1 MRKFVFLFSL
11 VFCLLSMTLVG
22 FAAPTE
28 AEKQKYAEAIETN
41 LTEMLKGSIA
51 LDKGSADN
59 KTYLLNWLLAE
70 TQPKE
75 AKKIVTKIE
84 KLEAEQAKDRESM
97 DPYLQAKKICDE
109 KLNADGANAALEN
122 VIRIQKDWLKDQE
135 EITALWKKVDLI
147 LKKESPECESRQ

>member
-1 MRKFVFLFSL
+1 MKKFVFILSL
-11 VFCLLSMTLVG
+11 VVSILSMTLIG

-51 LDKGSADN
+51 LDKGSAEN
-59 KTYLLNWLLAE
+59 TTYLLNWLLAE

-75 AKKIVTKIE
+75 AKKIVEKIE

-109 KLNADGANAALEN
+109 KVNADGANAALEN
-122 VIRIQKDWLKDQE
+122 IIRIQKDWLKDQAE
-135 EITALWKKVDLI
+135 VTALWKKVDLS
-147 LKKESPECESRQ
+147 LKK

>member
-1 MRKFVFLFSL
+1 MKKLVFMISL
-11 VFCLLSMTLVG
+11 VFSLLGMTLIG

-28 AEKQKYAEAIETN
+28 AEKQKYGEAIEIN

-59 KTYLLNWLLAE
+59 KTYFLNWLLAE
-70 TQPKE
+70 NQPKE
-75 AKKIVTKIE
+75 AKKIVEKIE

-109 KLNADGANAALEN
+109 KLNAEAANAALEN
-122 VIRIQKDWLKDQE
+122 IIRIQKDWLKDQE
-135 EITALWKKVDLI
+135 EIRALWKKVDQI
-147 LKKESPECESRQ
+147 LKK

>member
-1 MRKFVFLFSL
+1 MKKL
-11 VFCLLSMTLVG
+11 VFIISMVFSLLSMTLIG

-28 AEKQKYAEAIETN
+28 AEKQKYEEAIETN

-59 KTYLLNWLLAE
+59 KTYLLNWLLSE

-75 AKKIVTKIE
+75 AKKIVTQIE
-84 KLEAEQAKDRESM
+84 KLEEEQAKDRESM

-109 KLNADGANAALEN
+109 KLNVDGANAALEN
-122 VIRIQKDWLKDQE
+122 IIRIQKDWLKDQE
-135 EITALWKKVDLI
+135 EVAELWKKVDQI
-147 LKKESPECESRQ
+147 LNE